1 MAVPVGGG
9 YLSSL
14 VAVPLLWIGAVVSLI
29 VGSVAP
35 VQLVGDSI
43 SINTLGVGNGR
54 SATLGGCRASGWST
68 GSIILEIEDEVSP

>member
-43 SINTLGVGNGR
+43 SVNTWGEWAQRNAGRLQGVRLVYGLDY
-54 SATLGGCRASGWST
+54 S
-68 GSIILEIEDEVSP
+68 

>member
-29 VGSVAP
+29 VGAVAP

-43 SINTLGVGNGR
+43 SVNTWGVGNGR